1 MSNNI
6 NQNKNKS
13 AAKAIFFFLLA
24 ALSIGAIFYSYYHTV
39 VPAKEECDKVAEETR
54 DWNREHAGEPGM
66 YVRPPSC

>member
-1 MSNNI
+1 M
-6 NQNKNKS
+6 QDKGD
-13 AAKAIFFFLLA
+13 IFFPTC
-24 ALSIGAIFYSYYHTV
+24 SIKYWCNILQHYHTV